1 MVVDDPTSL
10 QAHRVQ
16 VFAAFALSRLADG
29 VKSGEDECEAGKAVV
44 LYGEALRGLKR
55 VATAL
60 VPHKNEAKAAELLS
74 LVEDAR
80 QSIVERAASCR
91 DMLGATAVDLPSS
104 RDVAMGVC
112 TSLSKRGAQCDQN
125 GDWKAAK
132 VLYERAVEG
141 FRALL
146 ALGGLSDEATDH
158 VVAMVGPEG
167 ALLDALKTIDDQL

>member
-1 MVVDDPTSL
+1 MKNYRVHPTLVDFHT
-10 QAHRVQ
+10 
-16 VFAAFALSRLADG
+16 G
-29 VKSGEDECEAGKAVV
+29 
-44 LYGEALRGLKR
+44 
-55 VATAL
+55 
-60 VPHKNEAKAAELLS
+60 
-74 LVEDAR
+74 
-80 QSIVERAASCR
+80 R

-112 TSLSKRGAQCDQN
+112 TSLSKRGAQADQH